1 MSSVCS
7 RATNELL
14 RSLILLGATAVITG
28 LGVPIVLRRVDESRD
43 ERQKNKEARLARQ
56 QKVIEAQSKLLDDLS
71 ELLWRWRYL
80 SIRIAY
86 YGLLGDAE
94 DYGRAEDEYDR
105 QVWDVFDGVRVQIS
119 RARRLASEEAYN
131 VLLRFY
137 EEQLV
142 ELDKE
147 LMRARDT
154 APDNRRA
161 VYFELNKRIMSDTST
176 QIDNVL
182 HEIAHVVGLSESDV
196 PTSRERVND
205 GRQSRD
211 QSVA

>member
-1 MSSVCS
+1 M
-7 RATNELL
+7 
-14 RSLILLGATAVITG
+14 
-28 LGVPIVLRRVDESRD
+28 PIVLKRVDESRD
-43 ERQKNKEARLARQ
+43 ARDKDKEVRHARQ

-80 SIRIAY
+80 SMRIAY
-86 YGLLGDAE
+86 YGLLGDPERYDA
-94 DYGRAEDEYDR
+94 AEDEYDK
-105 QVWDVFDGVRVQIS
+105 QVWDVFDDVRVQIS

-147 LMRARDT
+147 LMKARDT
-154 APDNRRA
+154 APADRRA
-161 VYFELNKRIMSDTST
+161 AYFELNKRIMSDTST
-176 QIDNVL
+176 RIDNVL

-196 PTSRERVND
+196 PTFAERETD
-205 GRQSRD
+205 GSHGEDR
-211 QSVA
+211 SVA